1 VLIAGF
7 PAGSF
12 ATNCYVV
19 APAPGEECIII
30 DPGQDAEPG
39 VTQLLAEYRLRPV
52 AVLATHG
59 HVDHIWSVAPVC
71 GAQGIPAYIHPA
83 DRALLSDPAKGFPL
97 QVGQQLFRGLT
108 FTEPDDVIALAD
120 GMTLRLAGVE
130 LVVDHAP
137 GHTPGSVT
145 FRTGNQGESGE
156 PSRRDG
162 GAHGSVTKERGDEA
176 AGGSGGSSPRASGAH
191 GSVTEERGDEAAGG
205 SGGSSPRASGAH
217 GPVTEERGD
226 EAAGGSEGSSPRAST
241 VLFSGDLLFA
251 GSIGRTDLPGGD
263 YPTILDSLSRVC
275 LVLTDDTRV
284 LPGHGPQTTIGAER
298 ATNPF
303 LAGLA
308 PAPGPSPRSGPAP
321 AAGPKGPGL

>member
-1 VLIAGF
+1 MLIAGF

-19 APAPGEECIII
+19 APGPGEECLII

-39 VTQLLAEYRLRPV
+39 VTELLAEYRLRPV

-71 GAQGIPAYIHPA
+71 DARGIPAYIHPA
-83 DRALLSDPAKGFPL
+83 DRDLLSDPAKGFPL

-108 FTEPDDVIALAD
+108 FTEPDDVVALTD
-120 GMTLRLAGVE
+120 GITLRLAGVE
-130 LVVDHAP
+130 LRVDHAP

-145 FRTGNQGESGE
+145 FRTAAAAADATK
-156 PSRRDG
+156 SRG
-162 GAHGSVTKERGDEA
+162 PLGQWGVP
-176 AGGSGGSSPRASGAH
+176 GGSPPRARTADATKSRGPLGQRGVPEGSPPRAS
-191 GSVTEERGDEAAGG
+191 S
-205 SGGSSPRASGAH
+205 
-217 GPVTEERGD
+217 
-226 EAAGGSEGSSPRAST
+226 

-275 LVLTDDTRV
+275 LTLPDDTRV

-308 PAPGPSPRSGPAP
+308 RAPGPSPRPAP
-321 AAGPKGPGL
+321 AAGPKRPGL